1 MINNTAQKRPFD
13 LLNRSIDKNVTVGI
27 KGGKEFTGKMESF
40 DVHMNI
46 ILVNASF
53 KDGENKKEFKNI
65 FLRGDSVIYIS
76 PVE

>member
-1 MINNTAQKRPFD
+1 
-13 LLNRSIDKNVTVGI
+13 VVGI
-27 KGGKEFTGKMESF
+27 KGNKEFTGKMDSF

-46 ILVNASF
+46 ILLNATV
-53 KDGENKKEFKNI
+53 KEGEGEKEFKSI

>member
-1 MINNTAQKRPFD
+1 MIGNTAQKRPFD
-13 LLNRSIDKNVTVGI
+13 LLNRSVDKNVTVGI

-53 KDGENKKEFKNI
+53 KDGESKKEFKNI
-65 FLRGDSVIYIS
+65 FIRGDSVIYIS

>member
-1 MINNTAQKRPFD
+1 MNNTVQKRPFD
-13 LLNRSIDKNVTVGI
+13 LLNKSIDKKVVVGI
-27 KGGKEFTGKMESF
+27 KGNKEFVGKMDSF

-46 ILVNASF
+46 ILLNATV
-53 KDGENKKEFKNI
+53 KEGEGEKEFKSI